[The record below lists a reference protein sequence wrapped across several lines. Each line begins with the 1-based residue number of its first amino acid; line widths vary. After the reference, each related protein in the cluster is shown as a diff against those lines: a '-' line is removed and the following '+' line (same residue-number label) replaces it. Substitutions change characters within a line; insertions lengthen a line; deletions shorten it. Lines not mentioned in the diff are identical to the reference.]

1 MAQAGAAAGR
11 FYYNAAMEP
20 MNDRRTDPK
29 MRTIFVRAYEILDP
43 YMNSDGS
50 FLTLAHEH
58 QAMEVMRK
66 EFPDLDGTRMFALLG
81 YIRSVRS
88 SGRKPVP

>member
-1 MAQAGAAAGR
+1 MAKPGAAARR

-20 MNDRRTDPK
+20 LKDRRTDPQ
-29 MRTIFVRAYEILDP
+29 MRAMFVRAYEILDP
-43 YMNSDGS
+43 FMSPDGA

>member
-1 MAQAGAAAGR
+1 
-11 FYYNAAMEP
+11 MEP
-20 MNDRRTDPK
+20 VKDRRSDPA
-29 MRTIFVRAYEILDP
+29 MRAMFVRAYEILDP
-43 YMNSDGS
+43 FMSPDGA

-66 EFPDLDGTRMFALLG
+66 EFPDMDGTRMFALLG
-81 YIRSVRS
+81 YIRTVRT